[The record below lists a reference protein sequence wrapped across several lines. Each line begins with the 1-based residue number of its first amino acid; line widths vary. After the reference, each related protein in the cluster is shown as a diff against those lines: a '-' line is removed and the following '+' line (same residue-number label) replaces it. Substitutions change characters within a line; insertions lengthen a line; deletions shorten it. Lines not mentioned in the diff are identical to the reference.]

1 MNNKIAII
9 DKLKAE
15 LDSLLPLN
23 KESETKLWE
32 KYRLEWNYNSNH
44 IEGNTLSYGD
54 TKLLFRLGDDF
65 RAQNNSLKDVQE
77 MRAHD
82 VAIEMVKQWANDKDR
97 LISESEIRAL
107 NETILVKPFWA
118 DALTPD
124 GKPTRR
130 QIIPGEYKEH
140 PNHVQLK
147 SGELFKYAEPN
158 EVPQKMQELM
168 DWYIA
173 ENEKSHP
180 TIVAAFLHY
189 KFVCIH
195 PFDDGNGRVSRLLM
209 NYHLLRNDY
218 PPVIIKSKDK
228 DSYLYALN
236 QADAGDTDAF
246 IKYVGEQL
254 IWSLELQL
262 KAAKGESIEE
272 EDDLYKEIEVWKKNV
287 LVGKRLKRSSETKL
301 KIKQKF
307 WDKFKKSFE
316 TKLAVFNDFFKD
328 KTFKEYFYKNT
339 DGRQE
344 EVLWRPGSQ
353 PTFDKGLSQPVF
365 NSTDKHNQEKSFLE
379 KVGSVV
385 VRYELH
391 KPKITSVPKKF
402 PINGRL
408 HFYENNYTLTNNQ
421 NDTKIE
427 KHYNETPTEEEVNQ
441 FLKALVK
448 SVYEK
453 MKAK

>member
-1 MNNKIAII
+1 MNKTITHINE
-9 DKLKAE
+9 LKAE
-15 LDSLLPLN
+15 LDALLPLN
-23 KESETKLWE
+23 KEAQAKLWE
-32 KYRLEWNYNSNH
+32 KFRLEWNYNSNH

-82 VAIEMVKQWANDKDR
+82 VAIEMLKQWANDKDR

-118 DALTPD
+118 DAVAPD

-130 QIIPGEYKEH
+130 KIISGKYKEH

-158 EVPQKMQELM
+158 EVPQKMQELL
-168 DWYIA
+168 DWYST
-173 ENEKSHP
+173 ENEKEHP
-180 TIVAAFLHY
+180 LIIAAFLHY

-209 NYHLLRNDY
+209 NYHLLREGF

-228 DSYLYALN
+228 DNYLYALQ
-236 QADAGDTDAF
+236 QADAGNIDAF
-246 IKYVGEQL
+246 IKYVAEQL

-262 KAAKGESIEE
+262 KTAKGETIEE

-287 LVGKRLKRSSETKL
+287 LIGNRLKKSGET
-301 KIKQKF
+301 IFNIEQNF
-307 WDKFKKSFE
+307 WNQFKKNFKVELSVFDELFE
-316 TKLAVFNDFFKD
+316 NKM
-328 KTFKEYFYKNT
+328 FKEIFYKDNN
-339 DGRQE
+339 DGEAE
-344 EVLWRPGSQ
+344 EIRGGMHTP
-353 PTFDKGLSQPVF
+353 P
-365 NSTDKHNQEKSFLE
+365 STDSITYIRNQQKLFLE
-379 KVGSVV
+379 KVDYVMAFYKLS
-385 VRYELH
+385 
-391 KPKITSVPKKF
+391 KPKITSIPDEFSIVS
-402 PINGRL
+402 RL
-408 HFYENNYTLTNNQ
+408 NFDGNKYTLTNNL
-421 NDTKIE
+421 NETKIE
-427 KHYNETPTEEEVNQ
+427 KYYNETPTEEEVDQ

-448 SVYEK
+448 SVYQK